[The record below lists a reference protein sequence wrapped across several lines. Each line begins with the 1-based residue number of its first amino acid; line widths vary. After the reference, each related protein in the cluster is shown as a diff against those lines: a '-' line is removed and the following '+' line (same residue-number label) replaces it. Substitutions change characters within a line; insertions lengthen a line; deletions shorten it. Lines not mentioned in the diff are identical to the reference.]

1 MLLDER
7 VSKKSRNNLDL
18 KGEKTAEQTALSV
31 DLAKGWDPKA
41 TGKLEV
47 EIQ

>member
-1 MLLDER
+1 MLLDEI
-7 VSKKSRNNLDL
+7 VCKKSRNNLDL

-41 TGKLEV
+41 TGRL
-47 EIQ
+47 

>member
-31 DLAKGWDPKA
+31 DPAKGWDPKA

-47 EIQ
+47 EI